1 MKTIAFFSDILI
13 ITWKDGRESII
24 AYSVLRKLCPCA
36 FCGGEKDVL
45 GNQYGGVNV
54 VPLKDLYI
62 LKYEKIGHYGLQFYF
77 SDNHKDGIYSYD
89 LLKKI
94 NK

>member
-54 VPLKDLYI
+54 VPLKGLYI